1 MELTSQE
8 QKLAIELA
16 QTLDDIESLLTYQ
29 KMVKQYAESYLRG
42 KLAIVMK
49 IPRNEI
55 KKTRGAYFTFLV
67 MQHEKSRRNYTRD

>member
-1 MELTSQE
+1 MDLTTQE
-8 QKLAIELA
+8 KKLAIELA

-29 KMVKQYAESYLRG
+29 KMVKQYAESYLRS

-49 IPRNEI
+49 TPKSDI

-67 MQHEKSRRNYTRD
+67 MQHEKSKRNYPRD